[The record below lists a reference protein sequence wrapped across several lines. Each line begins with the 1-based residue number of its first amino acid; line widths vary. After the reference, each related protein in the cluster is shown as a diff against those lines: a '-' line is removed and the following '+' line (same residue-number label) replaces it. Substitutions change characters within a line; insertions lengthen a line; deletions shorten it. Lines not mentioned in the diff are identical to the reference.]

1 MINTFSETHRCLRCK
16 VPMCQK
22 GCPISTNI
30 PGVITA
36 LEQNSL
42 ETAGQILFDN
52 NPLSLVCS
60 LVCNHEKQCE
70 GHCVLNHKGVPI
82 QFGEIEHYISDA
94 YFDKM
99 PVIKEERNHK
109 KVAIIGSGPAGITIS
124 AILTKRGYDVTIFE
138 AKSDLGGVLRY
149 GIPEFRLPKRILDR
163 YHKKLLSIGVKIR
176 FNTTIGG
183 ALKIDDLFRDG
194 YKSIF
199 VGTGTW
205 RPKSLGIKGESLG
218 NVNFAIDYL
227 ASPETFSLGQ
237 RLLIIGVGNA
247 AMDVARTALRHG
259 VQHVYMTSLTDEITA
274 SEKEVDSARLEGAQL
289 LYYKIPVEI
298 DDTGVIFKDA
308 NTGELEHIDSDSV
321 IVSIS
326 QDPKDKLVSTTTGL
340 KANDKG
346 LLETDAEGHTTLPG
360 IFAAGDVVMGA
371 KTVVEAVNQ
380 AKQVADH
387 MDAYMKSLEA

>member
-1 MINTFSETHRCLRCK
+1 MINVFTETKRCLQCK

-22 GCPISTNI
+22 GCPISTNV
-30 PGVITA
+30 PAVIRA
-36 LEQNSL
+36 LEQSSL
-42 ETAGQILFDN
+42 DDAGQILFDN

-60 LVCNHEKQCE
+60 LVCDHEKQCE
-70 GHCVLNHKGVPI
+70 GHCVLNHKGAPI
-82 QFGEIEHYISDA
+82 LFGDIENYISDA

-99 PVIKEERNHK
+99 PIVKNAKNHK

-124 AILTKRGYDVTIFE
+124 ATLAKMGYDVTIFE

-149 GIPEFRLPKRILDR
+149 GIPEFRLPKKILDR
-163 YHKKLLSIGVKIR
+163 YHKKLIEAGVKIR

-227 ASPETFSLGQ
+227 ASPDTFTLGDT
-237 RLLIIGVGNA
+237 LLIIGVGNA

-259 VQHVYMTSLTDEITA
+259 VKHVMMTSLSDEIAA
-274 SEKEVDSARLEGAQL
+274 SEKEADGAKLEGAQF
-289 LYYKIPVEI
+289 LYFKRPVEI
-298 DDTGVIFKDA
+298 DDEGVVFIDELT
-308 NTGELEHIDSDSV
+308 NTTEHIDADS
-321 IVSIS
+321 IIISIS
-326 QDPKDKLVSTTTGL
+326 QDPKDKLVSTTVGL
-340 KANDKG
+340 KANAKG
-346 LLETDAEGHTTLPG
+346 LLETDAQGHTTLPG

-380 AKQVADH
+380 AKVVAAN
-387 MDAYMKSLEA
+387 MDAYMQELDM